1 VKDYYLCFVT
11 PGGRLR
17 RPAAS
22 SGVRREGCVG
32 ERLRR
37 KFIMHFTNTE
47 KKPFLWRGRRRFGR
61 LSQSENKFPNFLSNH
76 EFLLKR
82 WPHLL
87 PASWTTLIA
96 TAPSSPS
103 PSRPRATLLRQGRE
117 RRQPAAAAAAAAA
130 AAWLARRDL
139 EMGESPCITSSSAV
153 SSSSAMP
160 PLRGAAAVERADAAS
175 RAAAA
180 RLSRHSL
187 NGAIR
192 CAAVSLAASVERS
205 RSTGQAQAQAQ
216 ARRAPLL
223 LVEVEL
229 QQELRLI
236 ELHASLL
243 HAAPPNT
250 RQADVELA

>member
-1 VKDYYLCFVT
+1 MC
-11 PGGRLR
+11 GGA
-17 RPAAS
+17 PAAQ
-22 SGVRREGCVG
+22 VYYAFHQH
-32 ERLRR
+32 R
-37 KFIMHFTNTE
+37 KKAVPVAWEAKIW
-47 KKPFLWRGRRRFGR
+47 PAL
-61 LSQSENKFPNFLSNH
+61 SENKFPNFLSNH